1 MIYLDA
7 AATTFQ
13 KPRTVAAAVERAM
26 HYMTTPGRGAY
37 QEARLA
43 AEAAFRCRS
52 EAAALFHV
60 PSEDNVVF
68 TFNATH
74 ALNIAVKTLVRPA
87 TASLYLV
94 MSTMLSC
101 ALCMLSVT
109 CRLKRP
115 PACCLTRSLL

>member
-43 AEAAFRCRS
+43 AETAFRCRS

-60 PSEDNVVF
+60 PGEDNVVF

-74 ALNIAVKTLVRPA
+74 EYCGEDAGAARRQ
-87 TASLYLV
+87 
-94 MSTMLSC
+94 
-101 ALCMLSVT
+101 
-109 CRLKRP
+109 CRCIWL
-115 PACCLTRSLL
+115 

>member
-43 AEAAFRCRS
+43 AETAFRCRS

-60 PSEDNVVF
+60 PGEDNVVF

-74 ALNIAVKTLVRPA
+74 ALN
-87 TASLYLV
+87 
-94 MSTMLSC
+94 MSTTRLC
-101 ALCMLSVT
+101 DLCMESAM
-109 CRLKRP
+109 CRSKRL
-115 PACCLTRSLL
+115 PAYCLTSSPS

>member
-43 AEAAFRCRS
+43 AETAFRCRS

-60 PSEDNVVF
+60 PGEDNVVF

-74 ALNIAVKTLVRPA
+74 ALNIAVKTLV
-87 TASLYLV
+87 LYLV
-94 MSTMLSC
+94 MSTTRLC
-101 ALCMLSVT
+101 DLCMESAM
-109 CRLKRP
+109 CRSKRL
-115 PACCLTRSLL
+115 PAYCLTSSPS

>member
-43 AEAAFRCRS
+43 AETAFRCR
-52 EAAALFHV
+52 L
-60 PSEDNVVF
+60 
-68 TFNATH
+68 
-74 ALNIAVKTLVRPA
+74 
-87 TASLYLV
+87 SLIHI
-94 MSTMLSC
+94 
-101 ALCMLSVT
+101 
-109 CRLKRP
+109 
-115 PACCLTRSLL
+115 

>member
-52 EAAALFHV
+52 EAAAVYWAVLKGRLCYLWEPGASPLF
-60 PSEDNVVF
+60 F
-68 TFNATH
+68 TGIPGGILIDGITAVIADA
-74 ALNIAVKTLVRPA
+74 ALRGGQEKSGNY
-87 TASLYLV
+87 TA
-94 MSTMLSC
+94 
-101 ALCMLSVT
+101 
-109 CRLKRP
+109 
-115 PACCLTRSLL
+115 

>member
-43 AEAAFRCRS
+43 AETAFRCRS
-52 EAAALFHV
+52 EAAALFHE
-60 PSEDNVVF
+60 SRRF
-68 TFNATH
+68 I
-74 ALNIAVKTLVRPA
+74 L
-87 TASLYLV
+87 
-94 MSTMLSC
+94 
-101 ALCMLSVT
+101 
-109 CRLKRP
+109 
-115 PACCLTRSLL
+115 RSGCYFAM

>member
-43 AEAAFRCRS
+43 AETAFRCRS
-52 EAAALFHV
+52 EAAALFHAV
-60 PSEDNVVF
+60 SY
-68 TFNATH
+68 TH
-74 ALNIAVKTLVRPA
+74 LDVYKRQSPA
-87 TASLYLV
+87 RAAA
-94 MSTMLSC
+94 M
-101 ALCMLSVT
+101 
-109 CRLKRP
+109 
-115 PACCLTRSLL
+115 